1 MTDYNKETLA
11 QTIVYI
17 AVGLVAF
24 FTIIAAIQLI
34 KIGSW
39 YAVPIPLVAVCY
51 GVYSFI
57 KRYYPKKEN
66 KKE

>member
-11 QTIVYI
+11 QTIVYFV
-17 AVGLVAF
+17 VGLVAF

-34 KIGSW
+34 GAESW
-39 YAVPIPLVAVCY
+39 YSIPIPLVAVCY

-57 KRYYPKKEN
+57 KDYYPKKEN